1 MDQVFFHFSVSH
13 FSVWLISVAETT
25 INDGKSTISEIWKD
39 MRWNA
44 VIVDDER
51 LARNKLRSLLAQHPQ
66 IRLVGEADGVDSAIE
81 TIERTRPDV
90 VFLDIQMPGK
100 SGFELVNRV
109 NLRLKIIFVTA
120 FDEYAIRAFEV
131 NALDYLLKPVNPER
145 LAKAIERLAAPPAAP
160 ENSSRPLEYDDF
172 LFLPF
177 GDSSRFLRVRDIK
190 LIRAADVYSEIGAA
204 GGEKTLVL
212 KPLNEWEERLPEKH
226 FARIHRST
234 IINIEFVERVE
245 KSFNYSFEVYLRDT
259 GEPFTMSRRYATRLK
274 DKMS

>member
-1 MDQVFFHFSVSH
+1 M
-13 FSVWLISVAETT
+13 
-25 INDGKSTISEIWKD
+25 K
-39 MRWNA
+39 WNA

-51 LARNKLRSLLAQHPQ
+51 LARNKLRSLLAPHPQ
-66 IRLVGEADGVDSAIE
+66 IRLVGEADSVDSAIE

-100 SGFELVNRV
+100 SGFELVNRIS
-109 NLRLKIIFVTA
+109 LPLKIIFVTA

-145 LAKAIERLAAPPAAP
+145 LAKAIGRIAAPPAASEMAP
-160 ENSSRPLEYDDF
+160 RTLEYDDF

-177 GDSSRFLRVRDIK
+177 GDTSRFLRVRDIK
-190 LIRAADVYSEIGAA
+190 CVRAADVYSEIFTA

-245 KSFNYSFEVYLRDT
+245 KSFNYSFEVYLRGA
-259 GEPFTMSRRYATRLK
+259 GESFMMSRRYAARLK
-274 DKMS
+274 DRMK

>member
-1 MDQVFFHFSVSH
+1 MS
-13 FSVWLISVAETT
+13 
-25 INDGKSTISEIWKD
+25 
-39 MRWNA
+39 WNA

-66 IRLVGEADGVDSAIE
+66 IRLVGEADSVDSAVE
-81 TIERTRPDV
+81 TIGRTSPDV

-100 SGFELVNRV
+100 SGFELVNHV
-109 NLRLKIIFVTA
+109 NLPLKIIFVTA

-145 LAKAIERLAAPPAAP
+145 LAKAIERLATPPTTPAR
-160 ENSSRPLEYDDF
+160 SSRPLEYNDF

-177 GDSSRFLRVRDIK
+177 GDSSRFLRVREIK
-190 LIRAADVYSEIGAA
+190 LIRAADVYSEIFIA

-212 KPLNEWEERLPEKH
+212 KPLSEWEERLPEKH

-245 KSFNYSFEVYLRDT
+245 KSFNYSFEVYLRGA
-259 GEPFTMSRRYATRLK
+259 GEPFTMSRRYAARLK

>member
-1 MDQVFFHFSVSH
+1 M
-13 FSVWLISVAETT
+13 
-25 INDGKSTISEIWKD
+25 NWK
-39 MRWNA
+39 A

-100 SGFELVNRV
+100 SGFELVNQV
-109 NLRLKIIFVTA
+109 NLPLKIIFVTA
-120 FDEYAIRAFEV
+120 FDEYAIRAFEI

-145 LAKAIERLAAPPAAP
+145 LAKAIERLAAPPATSESAP
-160 ENSSRPLEYDDF
+160 RTLEYDDF

-177 GDSSRFLRVRDIK
+177 GDTSRFLRVRDIK
-190 LIRAADVYSEIGAA
+190 YIRAADVYSEIFTGA
-204 GGEKTLVL
+204 GEKTLAL
-212 KPLNEWEERLPEKH
+212 KPLSEWEERLPEKH

-245 KSFNYSFEVYLRDT
+245 KSFNYSYEVYLRGA
-259 GEPFTMSRRYATRLK
+259 GEPFTMSRRFGAKLRERFG
-274 DKMS
+274 

>member
-1 MDQVFFHFSVSH
+1 MS
-13 FSVWLISVAETT
+13 
-25 INDGKSTISEIWKD
+25 WK
-39 MRWNA
+39 A

-66 IRLVGEADGVDSAIE
+66 IRLVGEADSVDSAIE
-81 TIERTRPDV
+81 TIERTGPDV

-100 SGFELVNRV
+100 SGFELVNRI
-109 NLRLKIIFVTA
+109 NLPLKIIFVTA

-145 LAKAIERLAAPPAAP
+145 LAKAIERLASPPAAP
-160 ENSSRPLEYDDF
+160 ENLSRQLEYDDF
-172 LFLPF
+172 LFLPI
-177 GDSSRFLRVRDIK
+177 GDSSRFLRVREIK
-190 LIRAADVYSEIGAA
+190 CICAADVYSEIFTA

-245 KSFNYSFEVYLRDT
+245 KSFNYSYEVYLRNI

>member
-1 MDQVFFHFSVSH
+1 MS
-13 FSVWLISVAETT
+13 
-25 INDGKSTISEIWKD
+25 WK
-39 MRWNA
+39 A

-81 TIERTRPDV
+81 TIEQTRPEV

-100 SGFELVNRV
+100 SGFELVNQI
-109 NLRLKIIFVTA
+109 NLPLKIIFVTA

-145 LAKAIERLAAPPAAP
+145 LAKAIERLAAHPTASEKAP
-160 ENSSRPLEYDDF
+160 RPLEYDDF

-177 GDSSRFLRVRDIK
+177 GDTSHFLRVRDIK
-190 LIRAADVYSEIGAA
+190 YIRAADVYSEIGAA
-204 GGEKTLVL
+204 GGEKTLAL
-212 KPLNEWEERLPEKH
+212 KPLKEWEERLPEKH

-245 KSFNYSFEVYLRDT
+245 KSFNYSYEVYLRGT
-259 GEPFTMSRRYATRLK
+259 GEPFTMSRRYAARLK

>member
-1 MDQVFFHFSVSH
+1 M
-13 FSVWLISVAETT
+13 T
-25 INDGKSTISEIWKD
+25 WK
-39 MRWNA
+39 A

-66 IRLVGEADGVDSAIE
+66 IRLVDEADGVDSAIE
-81 TIERTRPDV
+81 TIKRTKPDV

-100 SGFELVNRV
+100 SGFELVNQLTV
-109 NLRLKIIFVTA
+109 PLKIIFVTA

-145 LAKAIERLAAPPAAP
+145 LAKAIERLAAPAAAS
-160 ENSSRPLEYDDF
+160 ERSSRPLEYDDF

-190 LIRAADVYSEIGAA
+190 CIRAADVYSEIFTTS
-204 GGEKTLVL
+204 GEKTLVL
-212 KPLNEWEERLPEKH
+212 KALSEWEERLPEKH

-234 IINIEFVERVE
+234 IINVEFVERVE
-245 KSFNYSFEVYLRDT
+245 KSFNYSFEIYLHGA
-259 GEPFTMSRRYATRLK
+259 GEPFTMSRRYAARLK
-274 DKMS
+274 DKL

>member
-1 MDQVFFHFSVSH
+1 MS
-13 FSVWLISVAETT
+13 
-25 INDGKSTISEIWKD
+25 WK
-39 MRWNA
+39 A

-66 IRLVGEADGVDSAIE
+66 IRLVGEADSVDSAIE
-81 TIERTRPDV
+81 TIERTMPDV

-100 SGFELVNRV
+100 SGFELVNRID
-109 NLRLKIIFVTA
+109 LPLKIIFVTA
-120 FDEYAIRAFEV
+120 FDEYAIRAFEL
-131 NALDYLLKPVNPER
+131 NALDYLLKPVSPER
-145 LAKAIERLAAPPAAP
+145 LTKAIDRLASPPTP
-160 ENSSRPLEYDDF
+160 IEKSSRPLEYDDF

-177 GDSSRFLRVRDIK
+177 VDASRFLRVRDIK
-190 LIRAADVYSEIGAA
+190 CVRAADVYSEIFTA

-245 KSFNYSFEVYLRDT
+245 KSFNYSFEVYLR
-259 GEPFTMSRRYATRLK
+259 GGVEPLMMSRRYAARLK

>member
-1 MDQVFFHFSVSH
+1 M
-13 FSVWLISVAETT
+13 
-25 INDGKSTISEIWKD
+25 NWK
-39 MRWNA
+39 A

-66 IRLVGEADGVDSAIE
+66 IRLVGEADSVDSAIKI
-81 TIERTRPDV
+81 IEQTKPDV

-100 SGFELVNRV
+100 SGFELVNRIT
-109 NLRLKIIFVTA
+109 LPLKIIFVTA

-145 LAKAIERLAAPPAAP
+145 LAKAIERIAAPPTAF
-160 ENSSRPLEYDDF
+160 EKSSRTLEYEDF

-177 GDSSRFLRVRDIK
+177 GAASRFLRVREIK
-190 LIRAADVYSEIGAA
+190 LVRAADVYSEIFTA

-234 IINIEFVERVE
+234 IINLDFVERVE
-245 KSFNYSFEVYLRDT
+245 KSFNYSFEVYLRGAGD
-259 GEPFTMSRRYATRLK
+259 PLLMSRRYAARLK
-274 DKMS
+274 DRMK

>member
-1 MDQVFFHFSVSH
+1 MS
-13 FSVWLISVAETT
+13 
-25 INDGKSTISEIWKD
+25 WK
-39 MRWNA
+39 A

-66 IRLVGEADGVDSAIE
+66 IQLVGEADGVDSAIE

-100 SGFELVNRV
+100 SGFELVNQT
-109 NLRLKIIFVTA
+109 NLPLKIIFVTA

-131 NALDYLLKPVNPER
+131 NALDYLLKPVNPGR
-145 LAKAIERLAAPPAAP
+145 LAKAIERLAAPTAAP

-177 GDSSRFLRVRDIK
+177 GETSRFLRVRDIK
-190 LIRAADVYSEIGAA
+190 YIRAADVYSEIGAA

-226 FARIHRST
+226 FVRIHRSM

-245 KSFNYSFEVYLRDT
+245 KLFNYSFEVYLR
-259 GEPFTMSRRYATRLK
+259 GAVEPFTMSRRYAARLK

>member
-1 MDQVFFHFSVSH
+1 MS
-13 FSVWLISVAETT
+13 
-25 INDGKSTISEIWKD
+25 WK
-39 MRWNA
+39 A

-66 IRLVGEADGVDSAIE
+66 IRLVGEADSVDSATE

-100 SGFELVNRV
+100 SGFELVNQV
-109 NLRLKIIFVTA
+109 NLPLKIIFVTA

-145 LAKAIERLAAPPAAP
+145 LAKAIERLAAPPAASECP
-160 ENSSRPLEYDDF
+160 LRPLEYDDF

-177 GDSSRFLRVRDIK
+177 GGASRFLRVRDIK
-190 LIRAADVYSEIGAA
+190 CVRAADVYSEIFTA
-204 GGEKTLVL
+204 GGEKTLAL
-212 KPLNEWEERLPEKH
+212 KPLNEWEERLPEKY

-245 KSFNYSFEVYLRDT
+245 KSFNYSFEVYLRGA
-259 GEPFTMSRRYATRLK
+259 GEPFIMSRRYAARLK
-274 DKMS
+274 DRMK